1 MDTRIFQ
8 ARLLLA
14 QNQPEVARQQLE
26 HLLQEVKAPR
36 EHLTILLLLALVCA
50 AGSDQ
55 KQALR
60 SLHQALSQAHYQN
73 LIRPFL
79 SEGEP
84 LAHLLRHLLPT
95 LHEPALHSYALS
107 ILQRFQFPDGEAKAS
122 HASGEGIIAEP
133 LSRQEQRV
141 LGLLIAGHSNQE
153 IATVLVVSINTVKDH
168 VKHLYRKLGVN
179 TRSQA
184 RLVARRLHLL

>member
-1 MDTRIFQ
+1 M
-8 ARLLLA
+8 
-14 QNQPEVARQQLE
+14 
-26 HLLQEVKAPR
+26 
-36 EHLTILLLLALVCA
+36 
-50 AGSDQ
+50 
-55 KQALR
+55 
-60 SLHQALSQAHYQN
+60 
-73 LIRPFL
+73 RPFL

-107 ILQRFQFPDGEAKAS
+107 ILQRFQFPDGEAEAS
-122 HASGEGIIAEP
+122 HASGEGIIAIP

-141 LGLLIAGHSNQE
+141 LGLLVAGHSNQE
-153 IATVLVVSINTVKDH
+153 IAAVLVVSINTVKDH